1 MDLSR
6 RKDEN
11 EESFIWRLGQAKDS
25 GILDISWTEIANI
38 INKEFQK
45 DTPYSEATYRK
56 PYQQAKKFYE
66 SGVFKKLSDDTYF
79 RELELQRQEIKK
91 EKVRLSDERTD
102 LNRRLRETARREEDL
117 ECLKNEIRKIG
128 KNRYFY
134 YSPLTIRSDT
144 DMVVCLSDLHIGSEY
159 AVPEVQY
166 NSETAKRRLDEY
178 LCKVIDIGNRHSVQK
193 VIVVGLGDFISG
205 SIHKTTSITNRENVV
220 EQIKLVCELV
230 SDFVYELG
238 SYFNEIEVH
247 VVGGNHSRIDKKND
261 ALLDERLDLLLPWF
275 MKHIFSHLDNI
286 IVIDKEKD
294 SSLCTFYVRG
304 KLFFGCHGDL
314 DSINDTSIGKLC
326 LWAKMTPYC
335 ILMGHRHY
343 SAMSE
348 ISNIKVIQSGS
359 LCGSGDNYT
368 REKRLTGDP
377 SQMVL
382 ICNDDGIQC
391 MYPVQLK

>member
-1 MDLSR
+1 
-6 RKDEN
+6 
-11 EESFIWRLGQAKDS
+11 
-25 GILDISWTEIANI
+25 
-38 INKEFQK
+38 
-45 DTPYSEATYRK
+45 
-56 PYQQAKKFYE
+56 
-66 SGVFKKLSDDTYF
+66 
-79 RELELQRQEIKK
+79 
-91 EKVRLSDERTD
+91 
-102 LNRRLRETARREEDL
+102 
-117 ECLKNEIRKIG
+117 
-128 KNRYFY
+128 
-134 YSPLTIRSDT
+134 
-144 DMVVCLSDLHIGSEY
+144 
-159 AVPEVQY
+159 
-166 NSETAKRRLDEY
+166 
-178 LCKVIDIGNRHSVQK
+178 
-193 VIVVGLGDFISG
+193 
-205 SIHKTTSITNRENVV
+205 
-220 EQIKLVCELV
+220 
-230 SDFVYELG
+230 
-238 SYFNEIEVH
+238 
-247 VVGGNHSRIDKKND
+247 
-261 ALLDERLDLLLPWF
+261 

-314 DSINDTSIGKLC
+314 DSINETSIGKLC